1 MKEIILLKMGE
12 LVLKG
17 LNRARFER
25 SLLDNTARR
34 LRPIGPFALEA
45 RQSTVM
51 VAPQRGDADMD
62 AAFAACAE
70 VFGIAALT
78 RAAEAP
84 KEMDAII
91 RTALAYLDA
100 PLRRVRSFKVEARR
114 ADKRFPLTSPDIARA
129 VGGALHGAHP
139 GLTVDVEAPELLV
152 MVEVRD
158 TAAYIHAGA
167 RPGAGGLPLGVG
179 GKAVC
184 LLSGGIDSPVA
195 VYLTAKRGVVPVLV
209 HFYSYPYTSP
219 EARDKV
225 VALARLLADRCGAA
239 LTLCLVPF
247 TAVQEAIRRHC
258 PEAYS
263 TLLLRRAMM
272 AAAERVAQRAG
283 APGLVTGE
291 SLGQVASQTLESLGV
306 TGAGLTL
313 PVLRPLIGLDK
324 EEIVTRARRIGTY
337 DVSVLPFEDCCT
349 VFTPRH
355 PKTKPRLPDVLA
367 AEAALPREALLDAA
381 LAQAEWRRLGDE
393 TSKGPPES
401 ARPRPGQGEDAHG
414 C

>member
-1 MKEIILLKMGE
+1 MKEVILLKMGE

-34 LRPIGPFALEA
+34 LRPLGPFALEA

-51 VAPQRGDADMD
+51 VAPQRDDADMD

-70 VFGIAALT
+70 VFGVAALT
-78 RAAEAP
+78 RAAEAA
-84 KEMDAII
+84 KEMDAVT

-114 ADKRFPLTSPDIARA
+114 ADKRFPLTSPEIARA
-129 VGGALHGAHP
+129 VGGALHSAHP
-139 GLTVDVEAPELLV
+139 GLTVNVEAPELLV
-152 MVEVRD
+152 MVEIRD

-195 VYLTAKRGVVPVLV
+195 VYMTARRGVMPVLV

-225 VALARLLADRCGAA
+225 ITLARLLAERCGASPA
-239 LTLCLVPF
+239 LCLVPF

-258 PEAYS
+258 PEAYG
-263 TLLLRRAMM
+263 TLILRRAMM
-272 AAAERVAQRAG
+272 AAAERVARRAG
-283 APGLVTGE
+283 AAGLVTGE

-324 EEIVTRARRIGTY
+324 EEIVVKARRIGTY

-367 AEAALPREALLDAA
+367 AEAAFPREELVEAA
-381 LAQAEWRRLGDE
+381 LAQAEWRRPADE
-393 TSKGPPES
+393 EKGP
-401 ARPRPGQGEDAHG
+401 A
-414 C
+414 